1 MKSDIKPLYDID
13 GNELNIGDTVLRPIY
28 SMLLKCKIV
37 NITNRGV
44 RVSVYRGNIGSR
56 NPTNNWKSAPID
68 DHNSTVVIPR
78 IERYD
83 FPCFLLLEK
92 GNLSQE
98 DIHKFNQV
106 KYNESK
112 S

>member
-13 GNELNIGDTVLRPIY
+13 GNELNIGDTVLRPVS

-44 RVSVYRGNIGSR
+44 RVSVYRRNIGSR
-56 NPTNNWKSAPID
+56 NPTNNWKNIPIE
-68 DHNSTVVIPR
+68 DHNSTVMIQR
-78 IERYD
+78 IESCD
-83 FPCFLLLEK
+83 FPSLLLLEK